1 MRFDLNDQILSFA
14 QSFASIVLSCLK
26 FYPKPSPKIFCA
38 FIGKHQSLAC
48 MALTKDCF
56 DKDTAKKTMPK
67 KYNQKETTLNLKK
80 DYVNQTFSQKVAI

>member
-26 FYPKPSPKIFCA
+26 FYPKLSPKHPRFLLA
-38 FIGKHQSLAC
+38 NTKVLAC

-67 KYNQKETTLNLKK
+67 KDNQKETTLNLKK
-80 DYVNQTFSQKVAI
+80 DYVN